1 MRWIVEYHLNNN
13 YPPAHHVAISLK
25 GSNNA
30 VVLFCI
36 APMIKANDE
45 VRVLATFP
53 GIAFNQRGD
62 QV

>member
-1 MRWIVEYHLNNN
+1 M
-13 YPPAHHVAISLK
+13 AISLK
-25 GSNNA
+25 GSDNA
-30 VVLFCI
+30 VELFCI